1 MAYTRNQPVASDALS
16 TSVTYLT
23 NNTNAA
29 DDYFGEDHY
38 AFSASS
44 NNGLH
49 KAVTTPAYVVTP
61 PSTIGHPTTTTYP
74 KIYGMQ
80 DTSNI
85 GLIQY
90 SRGISDAV
98 PTPLTT
104 IQSSASP
111 ITLGTLASINILDFT
126 GIQTACA
133 NFYVFDAVESPVL
146 FSSTFFVIFSA
157 SGIKQSI
164 KVSPGGQL
172 RLRFSGSILTLTNEN
187 SSVNLNNLYWTLQ
200 FLRIQT

>member
-1 MAYTRNQPVASDALS
+1 VAYTRNQPIAGDALG
-16 TSVTYLT
+16 TSVTYLA

-49 KAVTTPAYVVTP
+49 KTVTTPAYVVTP

-90 SRGISDAV
+90 SRGINDAV

-111 ITLGTLASINILDFT
+111 ITLGAGASLNILDFT
-126 GIQTACA
+126 GIQTAYA
-133 NFYVFDAVESPVL
+133 NFYTFDALQFNPFYNAIFFVN
-146 FSSTFFVIFSA
+146 FSSSGTKQAIRVTQSGSFS
-157 SGIKQSI
+157 
-164 KVSPGGQL
+164 L
-172 RLRFSGSILTLTNEN
+172 NFSGSILTLTNIG
-187 SSVNLNNLYWTLQ
+187 SSSSNNLYWTLQ